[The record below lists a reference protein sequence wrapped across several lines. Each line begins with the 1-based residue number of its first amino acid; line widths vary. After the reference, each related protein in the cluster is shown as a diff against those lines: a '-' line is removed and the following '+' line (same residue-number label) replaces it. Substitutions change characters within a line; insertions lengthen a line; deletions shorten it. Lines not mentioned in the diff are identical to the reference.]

1 MSATTERLLYERA
14 LPAAPDNVAMLRHE
28 LGVALDEVGVAAARR
43 YDIALVMTEAASN
56 AVLHAYPP
64 LVPGLLFVDAGLTGR
79 NLLLRVCDCGQGM
92 KPRPDSP
99 GLGIGLSL
107 ISRLADGVEI
117 APNRSVGGTRV
128 SAVFH
133 DITPVATT
141 QRMGGSS
148 RRDAFALGEYA
159 RALEAV
165 SEGLES
171 DTSALIAQAQQAID
185 QSQRLRAERAV
196 YV

>member
-1 MSATTERLLYERA
+1 MSPTTERLLYERA
-14 LPAAPDNVAMLRHE
+14 LPAAADNVAMVRHE
-28 LGVALDEVGVAAARR
+28 LGVALDAVGIDAARR
-43 YDIALVMTEAASN
+43 DDIALVIAEAASN

-64 LVPGLLFVDAGLTGR
+64 PVPGLLFVDAGLTGR
-79 NLLLRVCDCGQGM
+79 NLLLRVCDCGRGM
-92 KPRPDSP
+92 APRTDSP

-133 DITPVATT
+133 DVMPVATT
-141 QRMGGSS
+141 
-148 RRDAFALGEYA
+148 RRISNRREAFALHEYA

-165 SEGLES
+165 SEGLQS